1 MMFNSGANLQLYLP
15 IRVIMVM
22 LLSVLSFTLSAQYKI
37 NYKIVDK
44 DSATIKG
51 NAGLLIDFKTK
62 PDAEEY
68 LQKLPVNLATKGFV
82 TASVDSLKID
92 SLSAYVELFLGAQYR
107 WTSLTLDSA
116 DAVFLR
122 NAGLNLPGTSNKA
135 SGYNAV
141 SNLQQKILDYY
152 ENNGYPFANIQ
163 LDSIHIEDDRIS
175 GKLKVDKGPLYKID
189 SIRNMGNAKI
199 SSNYLEHYL
208 GFSPGTIFK
217 KEKLQ
222 SISQRLQELTFVSE
236 VKPWDLTMLGTGSI
250 LNLYLDN
257 RKSSQVNVLIGLL
270 PASTQ
275 LANNKMQV
283 TGEANINLKNAL
295 GNGET
300 IGLNWQNIQVK
311 SPRLNILYQH
321 PYLFKTPIGV
331 NFNFDLF
338 KKDSS
343 FININFLVG
352 AQYALS
358 SRQSGSVFLQSMS
371 SNLLTVDTFR
381 VKAFRQLPEQAD
393 ISSVNLGVS
402 YEVNS
407 TDYRFNPRRG
417 NELNLSFSAGT
428 KSIKKN
434 NVIVQLF
441 DESDPTFDFN
451 TLYDTIKLKSY
462 QFRMKVSAAHYFP
475 VTRASTIRTAI
486 NAGWFQSENIFRNE
500 VFQIGGYK
508 LLRGFDEESQFAS
521 QYAVLTAEYR
531 YLLGRNS
538 FFFGFVDGG
547 YTKNASLK
555 SSPAYNYIGTGL
567 GMAFET
573 KAGIFNLSWAVGKRS
588 DSRFDFRQSKIH
600 LGYVNYF

>member
-15 IRVIMVM
+15 TRVIMVI
-22 LLSVLSFTLSAQYKI
+22 LLSVLSLTLTAQYRV

-44 DSATIKG
+44 DSASLKSK
-51 NAGLLIDFKTK
+51 AGLLTDFKTK
-62 PDAEEY
+62 PDAEEF
-68 LQKLPVNLATKGFV
+68 LLKLPVYLATKGFV
-82 TASVDSLKID
+82 TASIDSLKVD

-122 NAGLNLPGTSNKA
+122 NAGLVLPGTSTRA
-135 SGYNAV
+135 SGFNAV

-163 LDSIHIEDDRIS
+163 LDSIQIEEDRIS

-189 SIRNMGNAKI
+189 SIRNRGNAKI

-222 SISQRLQELTFVSE
+222 SISQRIQELTFVSE

-343 FININFLVG
+343 FININFLIG

-358 SRQSGSVFLQSMS
+358 SRQSGSVFLQNMS

-407 TDYRFNPRRG
+407 TDYRFNPRKG

-434 NVIVQLF
+434 NLIVQLF

-462 QFRMKVSAAHYFP
+462 QFRMKLSAAHYFP

-547 YTKNASLK
+547 YTKNASVK
-555 SSPAYNYIGTGL
+555 SSPAYNFIGTGL

>member
-15 IRVIMVM
+15 TRVIMVM
-22 LLSVLSFTLSAQYKI
+22 LLSVLSFTLTAQYRV

-44 DSATIKG
+44 DSASLKSK
-51 NAGLLIDFKTK
+51 AGLLTDFKTK

-68 LQKLPVNLATKGFV
+68 LLKLPINLTTKGFV
-82 TASVDSLKID
+82 TASIDSLIVD
-92 SLSAYVELFLGAQYR
+92 SLSARVELFLGAQYR

-122 NAGLNLPGTSNKA
+122 NAGLVLPGISTRA
-135 SGYNAV
+135 SGFNAV

-163 LDSIHIEDDRIS
+163 LDSIQIIEDRIS
-175 GKLKVDKGPLYKID
+175 GKLKVEKGPLYKID

-321 PYLFKTPIGV
+321 PYLFNTPIGV

-343 FININFLVG
+343 FININFLIG

-358 SRQSGSVFLQSMS
+358 SRQSGTVFLQNMS

-462 QFRMKVSAAHYFP
+462 QFRMKLSAAHYFP

>member
-381 VKAFRQLPEQAD
+381 VKAFRQLPVQAD

>member
-15 IRVIMVM
+15 TRVIMVI
-22 LLSVLSFTLSAQYKI
+22 LLSVLSLNLTAQYRV

-44 DSATIKG
+44 DSAALKSK
-51 NAGLLIDFKTK
+51 AGLLTDFKTK
-62 PDAEEY
+62 PDAEEF
-68 LQKLPVNLATKGFV
+68 LLKLPVYLATKGFV
-82 TASVDSLKID
+82 TASIDSLKVD

-122 NAGLNLPGTSNKA
+122 NAGLVLPGTSTRA
-135 SGYNAV
+135 SGFNAV

-163 LDSIHIEDDRIS
+163 LDSIQIEEDRIS

-189 SIRNMGNAKI
+189 SIRNRGNAKI

-222 SISQRLQELTFVSE
+222 SISQRIQELTFVSE

-343 FININFLVG
+343 FININFLIG

-358 SRQSGSVFLQSMS
+358 SRQSGSVFLQNMS

-381 VKAFRQLPEQAD
+381 VKEFRQLPEQAD

-407 TDYRFNPRRG
+407 TDYRFNPRKG

-451 TLYDTIKLKSY
+451 SLYDTIKLKSY
-462 QFRMKVSAAHYFP
+462 QFRMKLSAAHYFP

-547 YTKNASLK
+547 YTKNASVK

>member
-15 IRVIMVM
+15 TRVIMVM
-22 LLSVLSFTLSAQYKI
+22 LLSVLSFTLTAQYRV

-44 DSATIKG
+44 DSASLKSK
-51 NAGLLIDFKTK
+51 AGLLTDFKTK

-68 LQKLPVNLATKGFV
+68 LLKLPINLATKGFV
-82 TASVDSLKID
+82 TASIDSLIVD
-92 SLSAYVELFLGAQYR
+92 SLSARVELFLGAQYR

-122 NAGLNLPGTSNKA
+122 NAGLVLPGTSTRA
-135 SGYNAV
+135 SGFNAV

-163 LDSIHIEDDRIS
+163 LDSIQIIEDRIS
-175 GKLKVDKGPLYKID
+175 GKLKVEKGPLYKID

-222 SISQRLQELTFVSE
+222 GISQRLQELTFVSE

-321 PYLFKTPIGV
+321 PYLFNTPIGV

-343 FININFLVG
+343 FININFLIG

-358 SRQSGSVFLQSMS
+358 SRQSGTVFLQNMS

-462 QFRMKVSAAHYFP
+462 QFRMKLSAAHYFP

>member
-15 IRVIMVM
+15 TRVIMVI
-22 LLSVLSFTLSAQYKI
+22 LLSVLSLTLTAQYRV

-44 DSATIKG
+44 DSAFLKSK
-51 NAGLLIDFKTK
+51 AGLLADFKTK

-68 LQKLPVNLATKGFV
+68 LLKLPVNLATKGFV
-82 TASVDSLKID
+82 TASIDSLKGD

-122 NAGLNLPGTSNKA
+122 NAGLVLPGTSTRA
-135 SGYNAV
+135 SGFNAV

-163 LDSIHIEDDRIS
+163 LDSIQIEEDRIS

-222 SISQRLQELTFVSE
+222 SISQRIQELTFVSE

-275 LANNKMQV
+275 LSNNKMQV

-321 PYLFKTPIGV
+321 PYLFNTPIGV

-343 FININFLVG
+343 FININFLIG

-358 SRQSGSVFLQSMS
+358 SRQSGSVFLQNMS

-428 KSIKKN
+428 KTIKKN

-451 TLYDTIKLKSY
+451 SLYDTIKLKSY
-462 QFRMKVSAAHYFP
+462 QFRMKLSAAHYFP

-547 YTKNASLK
+547 YTKNASVK

>member
-1 MMFNSGANLQLYLP
+1 MFNSGANLQLYLP
-15 IRVIMVM
+15 ARVIMVM
-22 LLSVLSFTLSAQYKI
+22 LLSFLSLTLTAQYRV
-37 NYKIVDK
+37 NYEIVDK
-44 DSATIKG
+44 DSTVLKAK
-51 NAGLLIDFKTK
+51 AGLLTDFKTK

-68 LQKLPVNLATKGFV
+68 LLKLPVSLAAKGFV
-82 TASVDSLKID
+82 TASIDSLKVD

-116 DAVFLR
+116 DAIFLR
-122 NAGLNLPGTSNKA
+122 NAGLVLPGSSARA
-135 SGYNAV
+135 SGFNAV

-163 LDSIHIEDDRIS
+163 LDSIQINDDQIS
-175 GKLKVDKGPLYKID
+175 GKLKVEKGPLYKID
-189 SIRNMGNAKI
+189 SVRNMGNAKV

-222 SISQRLQELTFVSE
+222 SISQRIQELTFVSE

-343 FININFLVG
+343 FININFLIG

-358 SRQSGSVFLQSMS
+358 SRQSGSVFLQNMS

-381 VKAFRQLPEQAD
+381 VKAFRQLPDQAD

-402 YEVNS
+402 YEVNT
-407 TDYRFNPRRG
+407 TDYRFNPRKG

-451 TLYDTIKLKSY
+451 SLYDTIKLKSY
-462 QFRMKVSAAHYFP
+462 QFRMKLAAAHYFP

-588 DSRFDFRQSKIH
+588 DARFDFRQSKIH

>member
-1 MMFNSGANLQLYLP
+1 MVVLLITLNLSLN
-15 IRVIMVM
+15 
-22 LLSVLSFTLSAQYKI
+22 AQFPV
-37 NYKIVDK
+37 NYKLADK
-44 DSATIKG
+44 DSAIQIGK
-51 NAGLLIDFKTK
+51 AGLLRNFKERA
-62 PDAEEY
+62 DAEEY
-68 LQKLPVNLATKGFV
+68 LQKLPVNLAAKGFV
-82 TASVDSLKID
+82 TASIDSLKID

-122 NAGLNLPGTSNKA
+122 NAGLNLPGSSSKA
-135 SGYNAV
+135 SGFNAV
-141 SNLQQKILDYY
+141 TNLQQKILDYY
-152 ENNGYPFANIQ
+152 ENNGYPFANIL
-163 LDSIHIEDDRIS
+163 LDSIRIEEDRIS
-175 GKLKVDKGPLYKID
+175 GKLKVEKGPLYKID
-189 SIRNMGNAKI
+189 SIRNLGNARI

-217 KEKLQ
+217 KEKFQ
-222 SISQRLQELTFVSE
+222 NISPRLQELTFVTE
-236 VKPWDLTMLGTGSI
+236 AKPWDLTMLGTGSI

-275 LANNKMQV
+275 LANSKMQV

-343 FININFLVG
+343 FININFLIG
-352 AQYALS
+352 AQYSLS
-358 SRQSGSVFLQSMS
+358 SRQSGSVFLQNMS

-381 VKAFRQLPEQAD
+381 VKAARQLPEQAD

-441 DESDPTFDFN
+441 DESDPSFDFN

-462 QFRMKVSAAHYFP
+462 QFRMRMTAAHYFP

-521 QYAVLTAEYR
+521 QYAVMTAEYR

-538 FFFGFVDGG
+538 FFFAFLDGG

-555 SSPAYNYIGTGL
+555 SSPAYNYMGTGL

>member
-1 MMFNSGANLQLYLP
+1 
-15 IRVIMVM
+15 
-22 LLSVLSFTLSAQYKI
+22 
-37 NYKIVDK
+37 
-44 DSATIKG
+44 
-51 NAGLLIDFKTK
+51 
-62 PDAEEY
+62 
-68 LQKLPVNLATKGFV
+68 
-82 TASVDSLKID
+82 
-92 SLSAYVELFLGAQYR
+92 LGAQYR
-107 WTSLTLDSA
+107 WTSLRLDSA

-122 NAGLNLPGTSNKA
+122 NAGLVLPGSSTKA
-135 SGYNAV
+135 SGFNSV

-163 LDSIHIEDDRIS
+163 LDSIQIEGDQIT
-175 GKLKVDKGPLYKID
+175 GKLKVEKGPLYKID

-321 PYLFKTPIGV
+321 PYLFNTPIGV

-343 FININFLVG
+343 FININFLIG

-358 SRQSGSVFLQSMS
+358 SRQSGSVFLQNMS

-381 VKAFRQLPEQAD
+381 VKAFRQLPEKAD
-393 ISSVNLGVS
+393 INSVNLGVE
-402 YEVNS
+402 YEVKS

-428 KSIKKN
+428 KTIKKN

-462 QFRMKVSAAHYFP
+462 QFRMKLSAAHYFP